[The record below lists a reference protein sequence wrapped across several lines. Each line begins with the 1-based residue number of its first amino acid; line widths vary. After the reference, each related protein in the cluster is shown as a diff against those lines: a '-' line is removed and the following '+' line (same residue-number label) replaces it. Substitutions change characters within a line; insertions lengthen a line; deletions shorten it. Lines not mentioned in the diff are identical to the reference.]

1 MNKTTIIG
9 NLTRDPESRTTDS
22 SSVCSF
28 MVAVNRRGKGGGGAD
43 YFRVSAWGGLG
54 ESCQQYLAKGRKVC
68 VVGRI
73 SASAYTGQDGSP
85 RASLDL
91 LAEDVEFLSPKEQ

>member
-28 MVAVNRRGKGGGGAD
+28 MVAVNRLGKSGGAD

-91 LAEDVEFLSPKEQ
+91 LAEDVEFLSPKEPQ

>member
-22 SSVCSF
+22 SNVCSF
-28 MVAVNRRGKGGGGAD
+28 LVAVNRLGKSGGTD

-91 LAEDVEFLSPKEQ
+91 LAEDVEFLSPKDQQ

>member
-9 NLTRDPESRTTDS
+9 NLTRDPESRTTDNS
-22 SSVCSF
+22 NVCSF
-28 MVAVNRRGKGGGGAD
+28 LVAVNRHGKGGGAD

-91 LAEDVEFLSPKEQ
+91 LAEDVEFLSPKEPQ